1 MSKWI
6 TVIALSIFAASP
18 VSAADAV
25 APDDLSLQSG
35 FELPDAYRIGGGDI
49 LSVQVYDEA
58 DLSGSCPVDDT
69 GAINLPLLGQVKVAG
84 MTIREIDRH
93 LTELLAADF
102 LVSPHITVGVEAYGS
117 QPVQVLGA
125 VKEPGVYYLH
135 GSTTLLDVLAE
146 AGGLEAERSNNEIHV
161 KRVLASGLTNDFAV
175 SQEALM
181 GRGDNNLR
189 LQAGDVVYIPE
200 GLKVYVTGEVD
211 EPGAVSFAEGLTVTQ
226 ALNAAGGPTQLAAMR
241 YAYLLRDGEQTRV
254 PLKDILKGRADDVPL
269 KAGDQLF
276 IEESKF

>member
-1 MSKWI
+1 MSRWI
-6 TVIALSIFAASP
+6 TVIALSAIAWSP
-18 VSAADAV
+18 VWAADAV
-25 APDDLSLQSG
+25 ATDDLSLQTG

-84 MTIREIDRH
+84 MTSREIDRH
-93 LTELLAADF
+93 LTELLAADY
-102 LVSPHITVGVEAYGS
+102 LVSPHVTVAVEGYGS

-125 VKEPGVYYLH
+125 VKEPGVYYLR

-146 AGGLEAERSNNEIHV
+146 AGGLEAERSVNEIHV
-161 KRVLASGLTNDFAV
+161 KRVLANGLTNTVSV
-175 SQEALM
+175 SQDALM

-189 LQAGDVVYIPE
+189 LRAGDVVYIPE

-211 EPGAVSFAEGLTVTQ
+211 EPGAVGFSEGMTVTQ
-226 ALNAAGGPTQLAAMR
+226 ALNAAGGPTQLARLR
-241 YAYLLRDGEQTRV
+241 YAYLLRDGQQIRIA
-254 PLKDILKGRADDVPL
+254 LKDILKGRADDVPL
-269 KAGDQLF
+269 KAGDQLY
-276 IEESKF
+276 IEESNF